1 LQGAGLQ
8 YTAQPAHDSDSEA
21 ASDVEEGYSDE
32 EWLEDEVAAEDEA
45 VLAKFM
51 APGGAPGQQQRTL
64 SDIIMERIRA
74 KQAGDEGSQ
83 DDRCVTLPLRH
94 QCRTAS
100 ASM

>member
-1 LQGAGLQ
+1 MEG
-8 YTAQPAHDSDSEA
+8 
-21 ASDVEEGYSDE
+21 GYSDE
-32 EWLEDEVAAEDEA
+32 EWLEDEVAAAEDEA

-83 DDRCVTLPLRH
+83 DDRCVTLRLVH
-94 QCRTAS
+94 WCRTAS
-100 ASM
+100 ASMQAVRISGKTQGH